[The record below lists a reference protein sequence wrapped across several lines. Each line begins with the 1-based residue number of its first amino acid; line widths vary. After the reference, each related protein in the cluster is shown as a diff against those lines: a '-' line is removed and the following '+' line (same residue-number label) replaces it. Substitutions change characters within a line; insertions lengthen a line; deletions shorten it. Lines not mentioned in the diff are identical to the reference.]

1 MADAKLDYKQKKG
14 FWIHETYAQL
24 IFQFI
29 YAEIQK
35 PQYIFSNKIELL
47 EDCEDI
53 INGVTNGYMALM
65 WHEYLINQT
74 DEQTMIQV
82 LKNIIIK
89 LQIKGRYITIVELK
103 AMSSQDQHWKAV
115 MNRDFPVSELIRIFN
130 ALIQILEGS
139 WESTNYD
146 MKITW

>member
-1 MADAKLDYKQKKG
+1 
-14 FWIHETYAQL
+14 
-24 IFQFI
+24 
-29 YAEIQK
+29 
-35 PQYIFSNKIELL
+35 
-47 EDCEDI
+47 
-53 INGVTNGYMALM
+53 MALM